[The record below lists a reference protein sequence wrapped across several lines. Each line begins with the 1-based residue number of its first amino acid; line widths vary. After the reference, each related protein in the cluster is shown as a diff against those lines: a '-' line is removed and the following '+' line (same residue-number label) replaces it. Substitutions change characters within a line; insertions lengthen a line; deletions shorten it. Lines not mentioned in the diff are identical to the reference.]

1 MSGLWE
7 RIRGNKRGLVTALS
21 EAEEDGHLRSCLLRC
36 SRRNKERTQVKIRP
50 TAPSLDV
57 RCPLT
62 AANLLIE
69 ECWKTVPPALGKG
82 SGGETASTF
91 DPSPVGS
98 RAALGTARGRT
109 ARPAAPAFTHQL
121 QGQQIIPGKCQGRV
135 QQDGIPAG
143 EHAGGAGLALPC
155 QDKSKWESS
164 WPREPGSSCPAATL
178 QLNWGRKVFS
188 NATFFYAFDHRFG
201 HTSSGGGVNPSQTA
215 PRTVSS
221 SAYGWPEVL

>member
-21 EAEEDGHLRSCLLRC
+21 EAEEDGHLRSCLPRC
-36 SRRNKERTQVKIRP
+36 SRRNKERTQVRIRP
-50 TAPSLDV
+50 IAPSLDV

-69 ECWKTVPPALGKG
+69 ESGKQSPPALGKG

-98 RAALGTARGRT
+98 CAALGTARGCA

-121 QGQQIIPGKCQGRV
+121 QGQQIIPGKCQGSKMASQLGNMPV
-135 QQDGIPAG
+135 GQAWLSPARARASG
-143 EHAGGAGLALPC
+143 NLHGQENRAPLAPQPPC
-155 QDKSKWESS
+155 
-164 WPREPGSSCPAATL
+164 
-178 QLNWGRKVFS
+178 N
-188 NATFFYAFDHRFG
+188 
-201 HTSSGGGVNPSQTA
+201 
-215 PRTVSS
+215 
-221 SAYGWPEVL
+221 